1 MILGNNIGSIA
12 NSLYFFWAAVGKNK
26 KKQVFLLLA
35 LMVLT
40 SVAEM
45 ISIGA
50 VLPFLGILT
59 SPESLFNYPVVR
71 KFVDFIDI
79 SSPSSLLTA
88 ITIFF
93 VLSSFLS
100 SVMRVMLLWL
110 STKLAFD
117 IGAEISIDIYRKV
130 LFQPYK
136 FHLARN
142 SSQLINVIL
151 IKTSDVIY
159 GTVMPALNCIS
170 FGLTLIA
177 ILILLTVIAPILTF
191 GIFGLFCMVYI
202 SIINFTKSKVMTNS
216 LTISRE
222 TNYMTKSLQEG
233 FGGIRDVLI
242 DGTQSFYSDSYRSA
256 NSLLRRAQASNIFI
270 AGCPRFI
277 VEFLA
282 IVTISFLA
290 YLFTTT
296 SDGFAG
302 VIPALGVIAFG
313 AQRMLPMMQ
322 QLYGAWSAIQ
332 GNHASAIEVQEL
344 YEQKIDPDL
353 ILSNSVKMKF
363 EEKIQ
368 LVDVS
373 FGYDKAVSMQIRR
386 FSISIKKGERVGF
399 VGKTGSGKSTLLDI
413 IMGLIDPTSGGL
425 YIDGVLVNNQNKR
438 SWQNQI
444 AHVPQSIFLA
454 DASISENIALGVPK
468 DKIDLKRVIAVAE
481 QAELSSVIEG
491 LPEKYRTIVGERGV
505 RLSGGQR
512 QRIAIARALYKQAN
526 VIIFDEATS
535 ALDGRTEEM
544 VMTSINSLNKD
555 LTILVAAHR
564 LGTLSKCTQII
575 DLDKI

>member
-1 MILGNNIGSIA
+1 MIPRNNIGSIV

-26 KKQVFLLLA
+26 KRQVFLLLA

-59 SPESLFNYPVVR
+59 SPESLFNYPVVQ
-71 KFVDFIDI
+71 KFVDFLDI
-79 SSPSSLLTA
+79 SSPSSLLPA

-93 VLSSFLS
+93 VLSSFVS
-100 SVMRVMLLWL
+100 AAMRILLLWL
-110 STKLAFD
+110 STRLAFD
-117 IGAEISIDIYRKV
+117 VGAEISIDIYRKV

-159 GTVMPALNCIS
+159 GTVMPALNFIS

-177 ILILLTVIAPILTF
+177 ILMLLIVIAPILTF
-191 GIFGLFCMVYI
+191 GIFGLFCIVYI
-202 SIINFTKSKVMTNS
+202 SIINFTKGKVMTNS
-216 LTISRE
+216 LAISRE

-242 DGTQSFYSDSYRSA
+242 NGTQSFYSDSYRSA
-256 NSLLRRAQASNIFI
+256 NGLLRRAQASNIFI

-282 IVTISFLA
+282 IVTISLLA
-290 YLFTTT
+290 YMFTSA
-296 SDGFAG
+296 SDGIAG
-302 VIPALGVIAFG
+302 AIPALGVIALG

-322 QLYGAWSAIQ
+322 QLYGAWSSIQ
-332 GNHASAIEVQEL
+332 GNHASALEVQEL
-344 YEQKIDPDL
+344 HQQKIDCNL
-353 ILSNSVKMKF
+353 ITNNNVKMKF

-373 FGYDKAVSMQIRR
+373 FGYDSAVSMQIQRI
-386 FSISIKKGERVGF
+386 SISINKGERVGF

-413 IMGLIDPTSGGL
+413 MMGLIDPTSGGL
-425 YIDGVLVNNQNKR
+425 YVDGVLVNSENKR

-454 DASISENIALGVPK
+454 DASINENIALGVPK
-468 DKIDLKRVIAVAE
+468 DEIDFNRVIMAAK
-481 QAELSSVIEG
+481 QAELSSVIED
-491 LPEKYRTIVGERGV
+491 LPEKYHTVVGERGV

-526 VIIFDEATS
+526 LIIFDEATS
-535 ALDGRTEEM
+535 ALDGQTEDM
-544 VMTSINSLNKD
+544 VMNAINSLNKH
-555 LTILVAAHR
+555 LTILIAAHR
-564 LGTLSKCTQII
+564 VGTLSQCTQII
-575 DLDKI
+575 DLNAI